1 MLYSLSLTTRRFPAA
16 LQMTEHLFQV
26 ELTEDQK
33 ARLDAVFGEAAV
45 ARRKEAGF
53 SVGQGQSYGELTPA
67 VVEQLAGEFDEVEQF
82 LGELEQLPEVVI
94 R

>member
-1 MLYSLSLTTRRFPAA
+1 
-16 LQMTEHLFQV
+16 MTEHLFQV
-26 ELTEDQK
+26 KLTDDQK

-53 SVGQGQSYGELTPA
+53 SLGHGQSYGELTPA